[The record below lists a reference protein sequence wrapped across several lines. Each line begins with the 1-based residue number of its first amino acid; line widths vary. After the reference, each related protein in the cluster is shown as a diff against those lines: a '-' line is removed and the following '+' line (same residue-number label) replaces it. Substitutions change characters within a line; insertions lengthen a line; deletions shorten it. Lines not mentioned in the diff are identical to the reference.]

1 MLVGVV
7 ECWESVRSICESGP
21 ASSFDEC
28 VAERSMR
35 LCGRQPSPRPGRLVL
50 WPAEPGGLVTDGVA
64 LSVLLAAARRQLVG
78 VDGDIR
84 LGSDNGE
91 FC

>member
-1 MLVGVV
+1 MDGDALRNEEQWLIYGYGQFGPRPTDPSPRFID

-35 LCGRQPSPRPGRLVL
+35 LCGRQPSPRPGPVG
-50 WPAEPGGLVTDGVA
+50 PVA
-64 LSVLLAAARRQLVG
+64 R
-78 VDGDIR
+78 
-84 LGSDNGE
+84 
-91 FC
+91 